1 MDEEN
6 DIILFGSSPNI
17 STNTSNIKDIQSNVT
32 EKNSEDATSD
42 YINISTFSDLKIDKW
57 LKDILSGVSIKEP
70 SPVQKFC
77 IPNILLGKDIIASAP
92 TGSGKT
98 ATFAIP
104 ILQEL
109 SRNSHAPFA
118 LILTPTRYF
127 IQH

>member
-6 DIILFGSSPNI
+6 DIILFGSSPNT
-17 STNTSNIKDIQSNVT
+17 SKNTPNIEDIKINVAG
-32 EKNSEDATSD
+32 KNSEATSD
-42 YINISTFSDLKIDKW
+42 NINISTFSDLNIDKW

-70 SPVQKFC
+70 SSVQKFC
-77 IPNILLGKDIIASAP
+77 IPNILLGKDVIASAP